1 MKKFIERL
9 RMLMSKRSFWI
20 NASGAAV
27 LIINQILPF
36 LPPQYIAG
44 ATMAANLI
52 NRFIK
57 VINEEPK

>member
-1 MKKFIERL
+1 
-9 RMLMSKRSFWI
+9 MLMSKRSFWI